1 MPLLLSSI
9 YIFFSPYLLQR
20 ELNEDVQRLQGQ
32 LQHKEQTINDLQ
44 STVERL
50 QAAQQSPTD
59 AQSLIASIESDKV
72 AASRAV
78 AQNVELKQQLDEIQ
92 LAFIQIVSGAI

>member
-1 MPLLLSSI
+1 M
-9 YIFFSPYLLQR
+9 QR
-20 ELNEDVQRLQGQ
+20 QLNEDVQRLQSQ

>member
-20 ELNEDVQRLQGQ
+20 QLNEDVQRLQGQ